1 MARLKET
8 GTKAAGYRG
17 KKAKT
22 GNSLGFRFDK
32 ALFQS
37 HPEFSGDVLAHVI
50 APGRMLVIAEPD
62 NQPHRREDPVMG
74 AFLSFLA
81 QDMVRSPQQVQPL
94 DKTLMNRIQTLVGHI
109 SVDPD
114 EDLGDEPLI

>member
-8 GTKAAGYRG
+8 GATAAGYRA

-62 NQPHRREDPVMG
+62 NKRHRSEDPVMQ
-74 AFLSFLA
+74 AFFSFLA

-94 DKTLMNRIQTLVGHI
+94 DKTLMNRIQTLVGHM
-109 SVDPD
+109 SVDPS